1 MENKIFIFSANPT
14 GEVLN
19 YCFGTAEKC
28 SVYGHKLL
36 RQFVNEQVKLAFQ
49 GSFIPDETIYEI
61 NVPDQMQSETQ
72 MLSWAKEQVRDLHK
86 DSKTI
91 CIPLREATYV
101 YEIISPTFLKDIDLF
116 SILYQNHN
124 NPAKRGRLDAY
135 IRYHNER
142 DSNNNSHSIMGIV
155 TDRGLLCF
163 DDSGR
168 GVLAAQAYLQYMA
181 DHYFDRQN
189 HDLKKLS
196 LYYFLGGD
204 KEIIEN
210 ARNYS
215 QMFNPLELK
224 WNNNYHFPEFKPDMA
239 LYSDPIKLQ
248 HIHPAKECCMGPNLE
263 HYKSFLHT
271 FNLYSSATSNNIA
284 VLLQISENG

>member
-1 MENKIFIFSANPT
+1 MKP
-14 GEVLN
+14 LN
-19 YCFGTAEKC
+19 ESPCTA
-28 SVYGHKLL
+28 
-36 RQFVNEQVKLAFQ
+36 
-49 GSFIPDETIYEI
+49 IET
-61 NVPDQMQSETQ
+61 
-72 MLSWAKEQVRDLHK
+72 AH
-86 DSKTI
+86 
-91 CIPLREATYV
+91 
-101 YEIISPTFLKDIDLF
+101 
-116 SILYQNHN
+116 
-124 NPAKRGRLDAY
+124 
-135 IRYHNER
+135 
-142 DSNNNSHSIMGIV
+142 
-155 TDRGLLCF
+155 GLLF
-163 DDSGR
+163 FSQDDYGR
-168 GVLAAQAYLQYMA
+168 NLMQEYLQSLT

-204 KEIIEN
+204 KEIIET

-224 WNNNYHFPEFKPDMA
+224 WNDNYHFPEFKPDMA

-263 HYKSFLHT
+263 HYKSFLRT